1 MSPVMAQVRIDAANA
16 YARDF
21 KDAAR
26 ELRRAAIAL
35 LTVADRHRPGL
46 GFKAVIPTDPAAVA
60 RLRELA
66 ELACD
71 ICFEETVDAA

>member
-1 MSPVMAQVRIDAANA
+1 MPSARAEARIEAAA
-16 YARDF
+16 VYTREF

-71 ICFEETVDAA
+71 ICFDAS